1 MLLSRRE
8 RNGCGLYISEGHH
21 TDKRILM
28 EGDLQRPRTLPTI
41 AFAQPLSPVCDPMR
55 FPAKFQLRRIL
66 RRFASASPVSPQDN
80 TIVRDPTRGAC
91 GARAWLPTIRLSSVA
106 GRLRRRRRASLP
118 VERQGRDPTVDLVE
132 QSPRFGT
139 ADSAIVCLQLVS
151 GDAFRETS
159 E

>member
-1 MLLSRRE
+1 
-8 RNGCGLYISEGHH
+8 
-21 TDKRILM
+21 M

-66 RRFASASPVSPQDN
+66 HRFASASPVSPQDN

-91 GARAWLPTIRLSSVA
+91 GARVWLPTIRLSSVA
-106 GRLRRRRRASLP
+106 GRLPASLP
-118 VERQGRDPTVDLVE
+118 VERQGRDPTVDLAE
-132 QSPRFGT
+132 QPPGFGA